1 MPVDRSSNLKPAG
14 LLACAVFMAATA
26 AHATEVAPY
35 FTAYDYF
42 GNSSKI
48 NSLAIAKANGGV
60 SAMTLAFGV
69 AGNGCTISGGLDSI
83 MNDAGA
89 KADVKSFIAQGGR
102 VILSFGG
109 ADGTYLEKACS
120 ETAMYNLVKNIMDT
134 QNVHN
139 IDFDLEQDLSNS
151 TFNTTRNNVIKRLQ
165 AVYPDLYVSFTLGVS
180 PSGLPNDQLNIVKGA
195 NSAGVKVSMVNI
207 MTMDYGVDSL
217 GGRTEGAVAISSA
230 QGTQKQLKA
239 IFTGRSDADIWAMIG
254 ITPMIGYNDPDGSGK
269 NEIFTIADAQ
279 AVTQF
284 AQANHVGLLAY
295 WNMQRDQKG
304 TGDYNN
310 FSKVDTSD
318 YQFYKTFLAAKTSTQ
333 PVNGVFPAGTY
344 TIKSA
349 YDSKC
354 VDINAAS
361 TANSAQVQ
369 QYTCNGTGAQSFAV
383 IDEGSGWYK
392 ILNTN
397 SGKAI
402 DITAASTANG
412 ANVQQYTDNGT
423 GAQRFSIVPT
433 DSDDPTAFSIMN
445 QTSGKCLDIK
455 DWSTADRGT
464 LQQWDCTGGMNQ
476 SWRFYAPGSTT
487 PAVSH

>member
-1 MPVDRSSNLKPAG
+1 
-14 LLACAVFMAATA
+14 
-26 AHATEVAPY
+26 
-35 FTAYDYF
+35 
-42 GNSSKI
+42 
-48 NSLAIAKANGGV
+48 
-60 SAMTLAFGV
+60 
-69 AGNGCTISGGLDSI
+69 
-83 MNDAGA
+83 
-89 KADVKSFIAQGGR
+89 
-102 VILSFGG
+102 
-109 ADGTYLEKACS
+109 
-120 ETAMYNLVKNIMDT
+120 
-134 QNVHN
+134 
-139 IDFDLEQDLSNS
+139 
-151 TFNTTRNNVIKRLQ
+151 
-165 AVYPDLYVSFTLGVS
+165 VS

-195 NSAGVKVSMVNI
+195 NNAGVKVSMVNI

-230 QGTQKQLKA
+230 QGTQKQLKT

-284 AQANHVGLLAY
+284 AQTNHVGLLAY

-310 FSKVDTSD
+310 FSKVNTSD
-318 YQFYKTFLAAKTSTQ
+318 YQFYKTFAAAKTGTQ
-333 PVNGVFPAGTY
+333 PVNGAFPAGTY
-344 TIKSA
+344 TIKSV

-354 VDINAAS
+354 VDIDAAS
-361 TANSAQVQ
+361 TADSAQVQ

-392 ILNTN
+392 ILNIN

-433 DSDDPTAFSIMN
+433 DLDDPTAFSIMN
-445 QTSGKCLDIK
+445 QTSGKCLDIR

-464 LQQWDCTGGMNQ
+464 LQQWDCSGGMNQ